1 MYYIYTFVYV
11 NFLLTQTN
19 DMVTLKQNI
28 QAEFKYII
36 DNIRQAQASISDAD
50 HLNAKCVGKSYID
63 NIKQENEHKIE
74 ELTNKLLHQIAII
87 TKEIYIE

>member
-1 MYYIYTFVYV
+1 M
-11 NFLLTQTN
+11 L
-19 DMVTLKQNI
+19 TLKQNI

-36 DNIRQAQASISDAD
+36 DSIRQAQAYISDAD
-50 HLNAKCVGKSYID
+50 HLNIKCVGQSYIE

>member
-1 MYYIYTFVYV
+1 MLTFS
-11 NFLLTQTN
+11 TTN
-19 DMVTLKQNI
+19 NTIMVTLKQNI
-28 QAEFKYII
+28 QAEFKPII
-36 DNIRQAQASISDAD
+36 DSIRQAQAYISDAD
-50 HLNAKCVGKSYID
+50 HLNVKCVGQSYID

>member
-1 MYYIYTFVYV
+1 M
-11 NFLLTQTN
+11 L
-19 DMVTLKQNI
+19 TLKQNI
-28 QAEFKYII
+28 QVEFKYII

-50 HLNAKCVGKSYID
+50 HLNIKCTSKSYIE

-87 TKEIYIE
+87 SKDRYIE

>member
-1 MYYIYTFVYV
+1 MLTFS
-11 NFLLTQTN
+11 TTN
-19 DMVTLKQNI
+19 NTIMVTLKQNI
-28 QAEFKYII
+28 QAEFKSII
-36 DNIRQAQASISDAD
+36 DSIRQAQAYISDAD
-50 HLNAKCVGKSYID
+50 HLNVKCVGQSYID